1 MGGNR
6 WDGVRRGVDPLSK
19 VSPMTI
25 NREDKDYLYE
35 LSVRMNL
42 SMRKTFHVI
51 LEEYK
56 KEKE

>member
-6 WDGVRRGVDPLSK
+6 WDGVRRGVNPLNK
-19 VSPMTI
+19 VFPMTM
-25 NREDKDYLYE
+25 NKEDKDYLYE

-42 SMRKTFHVI
+42 SMRKTFHAI